1 MSISYSARAARVTGA
16 RHARAGEP
24 CQDAVLCGV
33 RGELA
38 FYGLADGQS
47 GARFGAE
54 GARAALAVIR
64 EYIERRGLT
73 LLASYVYTDEIQYEL
88 AQLLRRELRRLS
100 RLRGASETDF
110 GSTAAAFAVCRRTGR
125 YMTVHLGD
133 GAILGVKDDGAPQL
147 ISAPEN
153 GVTAQ
158 YTWLTTSDGAL
169 GHLRVAFGRSAPW
182 RRVVLVT
189 DGAKALCCGRNIPL
203 RARELL
209 ARGSAAEV
217 LTAVRESR
225 PADDASCI
233 VLDRASAEENAPQEC
248 AAPACEIASNL
259 V

>member
-1 MSISYSARAARVTGA
+1 MSVSYRAQTARVTGA
-16 RHARAGEP
+16 RHVRAGEM
-24 CQDAVLCGV
+24 CQDAALCGV

-47 GARFGAE
+47 GARFGLE
-54 GARAALAVIR
+54 GAQAALTVIR
-64 EYIERRGLT
+64 DYIGRRGLT

-100 RLRGASETDF
+100 RLRGAAETDF
-110 GSTAAAFAVCRRTGR
+110 GSTAVVFAVCRRTGR

-133 GAILGVKDDGAPQL
+133 GAILGVKGEGTPQL

-158 YTWLTTSDGAL
+158 YTWLTTSDGA
-169 GHLRVAFGRSAPW
+169 RAI
-182 RRVVLVT
+182 
-189 DGAKALCCGRNIPL
+189 CCGRNIPL

-209 ARGSAAEV
+209 ARGGAAEV
-217 LTAVRESR
+217 LAAVRESR
-225 PADDASCI
+225 PEDDASCI
-233 VLDRASAEENAPQEC
+233 VLDRAPLEENAPRKC

>member
-1 MSISYSARAARVTGA
+1 MSVSYRAQTARVTGA
-16 RHARAGEP
+16 RHVRAGEM
-24 CQDAVLCGV
+24 CQDAALCGV
-33 RGELA
+33 CGELA

-47 GARFGAE
+47 GARFGLE
-54 GARAALAVIR
+54 GAQAALTVIR
-64 EYIERRGLT
+64 DYIGRRGLT

-100 RLRGASETDF
+100 RLRGAAETDF
-110 GSTAAAFAVCRRTGR
+110 GSTAVVFTVCRRTGR

-133 GAILGVKDDGAPQL
+133 GAILGVKGESAPQF

-189 DGAKALCCGRNIPL
+189 DGARALCCGTSRC
-203 RARELL
+203 
-209 ARGSAAEV
+209 ARGSCWRAGA
-217 LTAVRESR
+217 RQRCSR
-225 PADDASCI
+225 PCVKAARRTTRAASSST
-233 VLDRASAEENAPQEC
+233 VPRWRKTRRGNVPRPLAK
-248 AAPACEIASNL
+248 
-259 V
+259 